1 MTEQEWL
8 RCANPYWM
16 LQFLQGE
23 DAVTRLR
30 RWRGDRVLQ
39 PASLRKVVL
48 FNSAYGRRWW
58 DRMKAGAREY
68 LIAQERF
75 ADGEIDAQS
84 LRSSAE
90 SLAAAVPAYAE
101 ARRYAEAVE
110 YPDRRGDYQGYSAP
124 DWHILF
130 RPSDILIS
138 AAVEVAKQVSLLRDI
153 FGNPFRPV
161 TIDPSWLTPTVI
173 SLAQAIYNDQAFDR
187 LPILADAL
195 EDAGC
200 DQAELL
206 AHCRGPGPHVRGCFV
221 VDALLAKE

>member
-1 MTEQEWL
+1 MTEEEWK
-8 RCANPYWM
+8 RCANPYSM

-30 RWRGDRVLQ
+30 RWRGDPVLQ

-48 FNSAYGRRWW
+48 FNSACGRRWW
-58 DRMKAGAREY
+58 DKMRQGAREY

-90 SLAAAVPAYAE
+90 SLAAALPAYAE
-101 ARRYAEAVE
+101 ARRYVEELE
-110 YPDRRGDYQGYSAP
+110 YPHQRGDYQGYSAP
-124 DWHILF
+124 DWHNLF
-130 RPSDILIS
+130 RPNDILIS
-138 AAVEVAKQVSLLRDI
+138 AAVETAKQVSLLRDI

-161 TIDPSWLTPTVI
+161 TVDRVWRAPTVI
-173 SLAQAIYNDQAFDR
+173 LIAQAIYDERAFDR
-187 LPILADAL
+187 MPILGDAL

-200 DQAELL
+200 TSADLL
-206 AHCRGPGPHVRGCFV
+206 NHCRESGEHTRGCWA
-221 VDALLAKE
+221 VDLLLGKQ